1 MASFI
6 ERCLWLYKYL
16 IGAIV
21 ILGLVFAVKSGD
33 HHWIN
38 RMGALIVTCSLGLT
52 LAQFVFE
59 SKRPKQIDER
69 KIAAAVILENKG
81 LSAED
86 IENTLKDLSGN
97 LNEGFE
103 RARRRILIMSL
114 IVVAFGEILHGF
126 GDLILDGVLELIRSA
141 LDCARAL
148 MGYAV

>member
-1 MASFI
+1 
-6 ERCLWLYKYL
+6 
-16 IGAIV
+16 
-21 ILGLVFAVKSGD
+21 
-33 HHWIN
+33 
-38 RMGALIVTCSLGLT
+38 MGALIVTCSLGLT